1 MRKLKAYT
9 IMEMTVV
16 MFISAIVMSIAF
28 KSYYLLSS
36 SFVDFK
42 RRYQRVGEV
51 AMLDRLITLDFVRS
65 REVVKTDEGFD
76 CVFEENKIN
85 YVLFPEFILRNQMG
99 VEDTFFV
106 NPESIQY
113 KFLDEVV
120 EEEGKIMNE
129 LIFENMVE
137 GETQYFQYKKEYG
150 SDKLME
156 QNKIKT
162 E

>member
-76 CVFEENKIN
+76 CVFEENRIN